1 MSVIITESGMRF
13 GPFDE
18 ADIFL
23 IEKSQLYKSLGK
35 NIKSVEFVLCQQ
47 MNAICFIEAKSSSP
61 KPHNHEDFDVF
72 INELYE
78 KFVHSIDL
86 FFSIILKR
94 KEDKDGEMPSR
105 FHGAEYVC
113 IAIKLILVINGHETG
128 WLSPIN
134 DALKKK
140 LKRQIKTW
148 NLTVAV
154 LNNQLAYK
162 NQLISVEP

>member
-1 MSVIITESGMRF
+1 MSDVITESGMRF

-23 IEKSQLYKSLGK
+23 IEKTQLYKSMGE
-35 NIKSVEFVLCQQ
+35 NIKAVEFVLCQP
-47 MNAICFIEAKSSSP
+47 MKAICFIEAKSSSP
-61 KPHNHEDFDVF
+61 KPHNHKDFDEF
-72 INELYE
+72 ILELYE

-94 KEDKDGEMPSR
+94 KEDKDGEMPSC
-105 FHGAEYVC
+105 FHGAEYAC
-113 IAIKLILVINGHETG
+113 ISIKLILVINGHEIR
-128 WLSPIN
+128 WLSPIS

-162 NQLISVEP
+162 NQLISV